1 MSSPM
6 RRSAVASSAPSLLS
20 AALLFTSAT
29 SGLCFVAPGASPSL
43 LRGMALS
50 STSSRSAPPRATVL
64 RRAGG
69 LRMAQGEEEL
79 EKPRGNPW
87 LRTDTRGGVLVW
99 SVIAT
104 VAPFLAYGPI
114 SSQLEDPT
122 QAGCIIAMMYTAG
135 RIIAMVYTAG
145 RIIAMVYTV
154 LLSLA
159 WTFSYVYR
167 VGTKDM
173 TYTKQLKDYE
183 DAVIAKRFEELQ
195 EDEVEA
201 LLDGL
206 ENPPGFNKPDGSEPP
221 VVRGSGWRPDQY

>member
-1 MSSPM
+1 
-6 RRSAVASSAPSLLS
+6 
-20 AALLFTSAT
+20 
-29 SGLCFVAPGASPSL
+29 
-43 LRGMALS
+43 
-50 STSSRSAPPRATVL
+50 
-64 RRAGG
+64 
-69 LRMAQGEEEL
+69 MAQGEEEL

-122 QAGCIIAMMYTAG
+122 Q
-135 RIIAMVYTAG
+135 AG